1 MKNIF
6 LDTNIII
13 DLLLRPDYK
22 QVVQLCL
29 SQGKRHSCKF
39 VISSLTVANFAYIAR
54 KLAKETLYIHL
65 KIILELFD
73 VSPTY
78 REQISRAIAME
89 ANDFEDALQY
99 QAAIDCK
106 CDCIISR
113 NVKDFVFSS
122 IPVYTPE
129 KFLELLLG

>member
-6 LDTNIII
+6 LDTNIVI
-13 DLLLRPDYK
+13 DLLLRPEYK
-22 QVVQLCL
+22 QAVQLCL
-29 SQGKRHSCKF
+29 SQGKRHGCRF
-39 VISSLTVANFAYIAR
+39 IISPLSVANFAYIAR
-54 KLAKETLYIHL
+54 KLAKATLYSHL
-65 KIILELFD
+65 KIILELFE
-73 VSPTY
+73 VSPTS
-78 REQISRAIAME
+78 REQLSMAIEME

-99 QAAIDCK
+99 QAALSYE

-129 KFLELLLG
+129 KFLEILG